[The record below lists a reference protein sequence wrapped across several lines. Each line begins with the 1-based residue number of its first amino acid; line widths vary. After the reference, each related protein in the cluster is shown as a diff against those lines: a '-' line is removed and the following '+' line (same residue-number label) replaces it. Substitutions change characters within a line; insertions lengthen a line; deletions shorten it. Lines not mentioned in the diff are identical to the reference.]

1 LHGDV
6 QADENERM
14 TATVLV
20 EIDAG
25 PDADDADLERLRV
38 QLRDELTELDVE
50 SAEPLREGEAPPGTR
65 ALDVIA
71 AGALVVKL
79 APTAI
84 SVVVRALQAWV
95 DRDKGRT
102 ISIQTAAGDS
112 ITLTGATSAER
123 RELMDAWLARQRADA
138 G

>member
-1 LHGDV
+1 
-6 QADENERM
+6 M
-14 TATVLV
+14 TQSLLV

-25 PDADDADLERLRV
+25 PDADDATLEDLRV
-38 QLRDELTELDVE
+38 QVMEELNELDVE

-84 SVVVRALQAWV
+84 SAVARALQAWV

-102 ISIQTAAGDS
+102 ISIQTAEGDS
-112 ITLTGATSAER
+112 ITLTGASTAER
-123 RELMDAWLARQRADA
+123 RELVDAWLARQRAA
-138 G
+138 QQ